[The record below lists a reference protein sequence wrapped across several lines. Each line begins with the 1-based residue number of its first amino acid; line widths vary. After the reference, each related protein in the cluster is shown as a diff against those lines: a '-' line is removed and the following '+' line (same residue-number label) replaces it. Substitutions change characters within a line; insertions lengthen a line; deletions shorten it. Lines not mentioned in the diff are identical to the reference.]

1 MAYQNF
7 HPYHSF
13 EEVLLSCVAARNHP
27 NALLRRGVWVR
38 MAFQLPINNCH
49 VEFEFSTK
57 FSMFLTITVRF
68 PHNLPIQ
75 DVVPLLLLASRHVE
89 DFHPRFVAEF
99 PEFKT
104 IIIHRVQS
112 DRPQSYDESF
122 KMTRLMY
129 NKYDAN
135 YTRIYEGRPNW
146 SIKYEG
152 YTSETW
158 YTIDRA

>member
-1 MAYQNF
+1 
-7 HPYHSF
+7 
-13 EEVLLSCVAARNHP
+13 
-27 NALLRRGVWVR
+27 

-49 VEFEFSTK
+49 VEFEFSAK
-57 FSMFLTITVRF
+57 FSMFLTITVSF

-104 IIIHRVQS
+104 IIIHRAQS
-112 DRPQSYDESF
+112 DRQQGYESYVL
-122 KMTRLMY
+122 TRLMY
-129 NKYDAN
+129 NRYDAN
-135 YTRIYEGRPNW
+135 YTRIYEGRPNR
-146 SIKYEG
+146 STPYEG
-152 YTSETW
+152 SSETW

>member
-57 FSMFLTITVRF
+57 FSMFLRITVRF

-89 DFHPRFVAEF
+89 DFHPRFAAEF
-99 PEFKT
+99 PEFK
-104 IIIHRVQS
+104 IIIIRRVQS
-112 DRPQSYDESF
+112 DYQPGYQSYV
-122 KMTRLMY
+122 MTRLMY
-129 NKYDAN
+129 NRYDAN

-146 SIKYEG
+146 SIRYEG
-152 YTSETW
+152 SSETW
-158 YTIDRA
+158 YTIERA

>member
-1 MAYQNF
+1 
-7 HPYHSF
+7 
-13 EEVLLSCVAARNHP
+13 
-27 NALLRRGVWVR
+27 

-49 VEFEFSTK
+49 VEFEFSAK
-57 FSMFLTITVRF
+57 YSMFLKITVSF

-89 DFHPRFVAEF
+89 EFHPRFVAEF

-104 IIIHRVQS
+104 IIIHRAQS
-112 DRPQSYDESF
+112 DRQQGYESYV
-122 KMTRLMY
+122 MTRLMY
-129 NKYDAN
+129 NRYNAN

-146 SIKYEG
+146 SNPYEG
-152 YTSETW
+152 YTGETW